1 MTAVT
6 AVKLSDEAVQE
17 KLADVFGWRVAD
29 NALTKTFSFE
39 DFVQSMQF
47 VNRLGI
53 AAEAAQHHPDI
64 DIRYSKVTV
73 VLSTHDSG
81 GITEKDFALALEANA
96 VAER

>member
-1 MTAVT
+1 MTAE
-6 AVKLSDEAVQE
+6 KLSDESVQG
-17 KLADVFGWRVAD
+17 KLADLSGWSVTD
-29 NALTKTFSFE
+29 GALAKTFSFE
-39 DFVQSMQF
+39 NFVQSMQF

-73 VLSTHDSG
+73 MLSTHDSG
-81 GITEKDFALALEANA
+81 GITEKDFALAQEADA

>member
-1 MTAVT
+1 MTT
-6 AVKLSDEAVQE
+6 DKLSDEAVQG
-17 KLADVFGWRVAD
+17 KLADLSDWSVAND
-29 NALTKTFSFE
+29 ALVKTFSFD

-73 VLSTHDSG
+73 MLSTHDSG
-81 GITEKDFALALEANA
+81 GITEKDFAIAQEADA

>member
-1 MTAVT
+1 MT
-6 AVKLSDEAVQE
+6 AVKLSDEAIQG
-17 KLADVFGWRVAD
+17 KLAELSNWSVAND
-29 NALTKTFSFE
+29 ALVKTFSFE

-73 VLSTHDSG
+73 ALSTHDSG
-81 GITEKDFALALEANA
+81 GITEKDFAIAQEADA

>member
-1 MTAVT
+1 MTT
-6 AVKLSDEAVQE
+6 DKLSDEAVQG
-17 KLADVFGWRVAD
+17 KLADLSDWSVAND
-29 NALTKTFSFE
+29 ALVKTFSFD

-73 VLSTHDSG
+73 TLSTHDSG
-81 GITEKDFALALEANA
+81 GITEKDFAIAQEADA

>member
-1 MTAVT
+1 MRVS
-6 AVKLSDEAVQE
+6 KLSDESVQE
-17 KLADVFGWRVAD
+17 KLAGIPGWSVAE
-29 NALTKTFSFE
+29 NALVKTFSFA

-73 VLSTHDSG
+73 ALSTHDSG
-81 GITEKDFALALEANA
+81 GITEKDFALAQEADA

>member
-1 MTAVT
+1 MI
-6 AVKLSDEAVQE
+6 AVKLSDEAVQTKMTE
-17 KLADVFGWRVAD
+17 IFGWSVAD
-29 NALTKTFSFE
+29 NALTKTFAFE

-73 VLSTHDSG
+73 SLSTHDSG
-81 GITEKDFALALEANA
+81 GITEKDFALAQEADA

>member
-1 MTAVT
+1 MT
-6 AVKLSDEAVQE
+6 AVKLSDEAIQS
-17 KLADVFGWRVAD
+17 KLADLSDWTVTND
-29 NALTKTFSFE
+29 ALTKTFSFE

-64 DIRYSKVTV
+64 DIRYSKVSV
-73 VLSTHDSG
+73 ALSTHDSG
-81 GITEKDFALALEANA
+81 GITEKDFALAQEADA

>member
-1 MTAVT
+1 MRVS
-6 AVKLSDEAVQE
+6 KLSDETVQG
-17 KLADVFGWRVAD
+17 KLAEIPGWSVAE
-29 NALTKTFSFE
+29 NALRKTFSFA

-47 VNRLGI
+47 VNRLAI

-73 VLSTHDSG
+73 SLSTHDSG
-81 GITEKDFALALEANA
+81 GITEKDFALAQEADA